1 MNTASKATMQT
12 RARYERLA
20 PFYDRLATHTER
32 RLQPAFVRLWA
43 EVRGPSVLEVG
54 VGTGRQIPFYPAGVH
69 VTAID
74 LSPRMLE
81 RARQRASQLRVPVAL
96 CVGDIQALDFADA
109 SFDEAVAVCVFCSV
123 PDPLLGFQ
131 ELARV
136 VKPGGAIRL
145 LEHVRPRQPL
155 LAFLMDALS
164 PVHARLRGSYLNRR
178 TVETVAQSG
187 LLLERVEAL
196 DGLGIFNLLVARTP
210 PPATV
215 SRFRDGAPAEELLR
229 EVA

>member
-1 MNTASKATMQT
+1 MISETSATIQT

-20 PFYDRLATHTER
+20 PFYDRFAARTER
-32 RLQPAFVRLWA
+32 RLQPAFARLWS
-43 EVRGPSVLEVG
+43 EVRGPEVLEAG
-54 VGTGRQIPFYPAGVH
+54 VGTGRQMPFYPAGVH

-74 LSPRMLE
+74 LSPRMLA
-81 RARQRASQLRVPVAL
+81 RAQRRAGDLGVPVEL
-96 CVGDIQALDFADA
+96 WLGDVQALDFASA

-123 PDPLLGFQ
+123 PDPLLGFH

-155 LAFLMDALS
+155 LAFLMDAFS
-164 PVHARLRGSYLNRR
+164 PLHARLRGSHLNRR
-178 TVETVAQSG
+178 TVETVEQSG

-196 DGLGIFNLLVARTP
+196 DELGIFNLIVASTP
-210 PPATV
+210 QRAPVSLSSSWTV
-215 SRFRDGAPAEELLR
+215 AEELHR
-229 EVA
+229 EGT